1 MIRRLIIRWLFGV
14 EFKDYKNVLE
24 IATSLADRND
34 MLIQSCKD
42 AWAEN
47 EKLIE
52 MNKAILQSNKEML
65 GYCNEKDKEGE

>member
-1 MIRRLIIRWLFGV
+1 MLRRLIIRWLFGV

-42 AWAEN
+42 VWAEN

-65 GYCNEKDKEGE
+65 GYCSEKDKEGE